1 MGGAPISLQQV
12 LPFVRADCETACDV
26 QQHVDHDAV
35 QQHVDHDAVQ
45 QHVDHDAVQQHNAAD
60 HCSMTEARTSPQ
72 VVGCE
77 DTVNGK
83 SQILT

>member
-35 QQHVDHDAVQ
+35 QQH
-45 QHVDHDAVQQHNAAD
+45 NAAD
-60 HCSMTEARTSPQ
+60 HCSMTEARMSPQ
-72 VVGCE
+72 VVI
-77 DTVNGK
+77 VK
-83 SQILT
+83 MS